1 MTHPQEPYG
10 LQTENPHPAGRLYT
24 SCSSELEADRGVGQA
39 VAIPVD
45 GVVAQDLFFGRIAHD
60 VVQAQAEQQQLVG
73 SDVFPKGVA
82 CVQAVAGAFALGAE
96 AVGRKRVEKFVQL
109 DNPPRAHG
117 TAQRKGRVAAYLAG
131 KGGSQLVGDVVERRQ
146 LAAVFQPGKP
156 FAAPRIG
163 VGQLERPA
171 LPGVVE
177 VGLGAIAVAVARHD
191 VLVPSGIFDGGV
203 GAQGH
208 DVAACLVVSRYVQL
222 SVLQKVLPAHFVVLR
237 RARPEAVDAG
247 HAEVGG
253 QGEVVE
259 AQVVVELLHPRE
271 VEVEQLLFRRLVFQ
285 REAGLDAVV
294 GAVVAG
300 QVAHEVYAHLGH
312 EAERAGGRQVVG
324 QLGVVVVGGVV
335 HAAVFGQQVVE
346 EVEPAA
352 AGAHQVGQLVLEDGP
367 LEGDACGRHVERQG
381 ADVLLQVTFLEVDFG
396 DRREPALEAGGEET
410 FVEDHAPDGIAV
422 EHGQQGVDVAGVVD
436 WHAVQQE
443 LVFVAA
449 AAVHLE
455 VAAGGEAR
463 HARQYPDLREQVV
476 AAERQEVRRR
486 ELAQLAAVLVRLHSD
501 LGYLEQLGRERGA
514 ERAVAVHTDGLGV
527 GLIAHVADV
536 HAVVTLGQVEAEAPV
551 GIGQGVPLAFFAVVQ
566 HHDGPIEPF
575 AAAFLR
581 DAPAEAV
588 GLRAMNLDGQFARRD
603 EGGAE
608 TVAFQHQGE
617 QLGHGHLPRS
627 ADAAGLVE
635 VDERGVVGQGEVQLA
650 FDVPEPLQDGSGRGG
665 HLNPLF
671 RYRLPGRDFLAVQQR
686 GK

>member
-1 MTHPQEPYG
+1 MDG
-10 LQTENPHPAGRLYT
+10 LVACAQQVVLLGQFVDLVGILGSPAGGIDIFGAEGKLSGGVERT
-24 SCSSELEADRGVGQA
+24 DAAADVLLRIKSQQGGVGAVGVGGVEHGSGVPQLAVRGVE
-39 VAIPVD
+39 
-45 GVVAQDLFFGRIAHD
+45 RC
-60 VVQAQAEQQQLVG
+60 LVG
-73 SDVFPKGVA
+73 
-82 CVQAVAGAFALGAE
+82 L
-96 AVGRKRVEKFVQL
+96 VGPLE
-109 DNPPRAHG
+109 
-117 TAQRKGRVAAYLAG
+117 
-131 KGGSQLVGDVVERRQ
+131 GSQLV
-146 LAAVFQPGKP
+146 AALV
-156 FAAPRIG
+156 
-163 VGQLERPA
+163 VGQ
-171 LPGVVE
+171 VVT
-177 VGLGAIAVAVARHD
+177 
-191 VLVPSGIFDGGV
+191 
-203 GAQGH
+203 
-208 DVAACLVVSRYVQL
+208 
-222 SVLQKVLPAHFVVLR
+222 VLR
-237 RARPEAVDAG
+237 AI
-247 HAEVGG
+247 
-253 QGEVVE
+253 
-259 AQVVVELLHPRE
+259 
-271 VEVEQLLFRRLVFQ
+271 
-285 REAGLDAVV
+285 
-294 GAVVAG
+294 
-300 QVAHEVYAHLGH
+300 GH

-527 GLIAHVADV
+527 GLIAHVADI
-536 HAVVTLGQVEAEAPV
+536 HTVVTLGQVEAEAPV

-566 HHDGPIEPF
+566 HHDGPIEPSPLPSS
-575 AAAFLR
+575 ATLPLR
-581 DAPAEAV
+581 
-588 GLRAMNLDGQFARRD
+588 Q
-603 EGGAE
+603 
-608 TVAFQHQGE
+608 
-617 QLGHGHLPRS
+617 
-627 ADAAGLVE
+627 
-635 VDERGVVGQGEVQLA
+635 
-650 FDVPEPLQDGSGRGG
+650 
-665 HLNPLF
+665 
-671 RYRLPGRDFLAVQQR
+671 
-686 GK
+686 